1 MLLPPPPGKEIE
13 EYTIELIFKTTDTY
27 INAGVAL
34 SALPLFMCQQNNHYT
49 NNPSVMIGV
58 EAGYLFLWFYNSWKY
73 FDYVSDNKYHK
84 VVCLRKNKTTYL
96 YLDGKLKI
104 SNTHDDFSSGLPQ
117 LPNSNVCINWNDY
130 VGQTSSA
137 YDINGTHT
145 FNLQYFK
152 LYDKA
157 LNENEFFKNISY
169 SPLYSIPGIFKY
181 IKKDSDLYLKDWSGN
196 NNDFKLYK
204 PTNCKSDIIISNLSF
219 KE

>member
-1 MLLPPPPGKEIE
+1 
-13 EYTIELIFKTTDTY
+13 
-27 INAGVAL
+27 
-34 SALPLFMCQQNNHYT
+34 MCQQDNDYT
-49 NNPSVMIGV
+49 HNPSVMIGV
-58 EAGYLFLWFYNSWKY
+58 ESGYLFLWFYNNWVC
-73 FDYVSDNKYHK
+73 FGYVSDNKYHK

-96 YLDGKLKI
+96 YLDGKLKN
-104 SNTHDDFSSGLPQ
+104 NTHGGFGLPQ
-117 LPNSNVCINWNDY
+117 LPNSNVCINWTDY
-130 VGQTSSA
+130 NGQTSSA
-137 YDINGTHT
+137 YDINGHT
-145 FNLQYFK
+145 FNLQYFE

-181 IKKDSDLYLKDWSGN
+181 IKKNSDLYLKDWSGN